1 MKFPIIAAVALAS
14 CSLAFGAT
22 AASAQDASSS
32 SQSDEKAALASAIID
47 RAFPSDRRMAIFLA
61 TADQMEA
68 QVLASLSK
76 QLDDDGALRLVKDWQ
91 AELKPAQNELLA
103 SHLPNLMD
111 GLASAYADTFTAA
124 ELRAIL
130 DFVNTESGQSFM
142 LKSSE
147 IMASPAFA
155 QANQAYMD
163 ETMTLTMERLPKLVE
178 TIVAYKAEQ
187 SGASTD

>member
-1 MKFPIIAAVALAS
+1 
-14 CSLAFGAT
+14 
-22 AASAQDASSS
+22 
-32 SQSDEKAALASAIID
+32 
-47 RAFPSDRRMAIFLA
+47 
-61 TADQMEA
+61 MEA

-103 SHLPNLMD
+103 SHLPKLMD
-111 GLASAYADTFTAA
+111 GLARAYADTFTAA
-124 ELRAIL
+124 DLRAIL

-163 ETMTLTMERLPKLVE
+163 ETMALTMERLPKLVE

-187 SGASTD
+187 SGTATD